1 MEAEVTRI
9 GASVAMLIIT
19 TYPAFADHF
28 NDQEL
33 GAWHRS
39 ETADPSSMPFDSDP
53 TNNDKWEDLGWR
65 QFENT
70 QKAWENRN
78 RSFGINNQFGI
89 GEKGYYANGKG
100 AIDGGSKDPGGGRD
114 GKNDTGT
121 Q

>member
-1 MEAEVTRI
+1 MTRI
-9 GASVAMLIIT
+9 GASVAMLIMT

-33 GAWHRS
+33 GAGHRS

-53 TNNDKWEDLGWR
+53 TNNDKWEDLGWK

-78 RSFGINNQFGI
+78 QSLSESIINSVS
-89 GEKGYYANGKG
+89 EKKVITRTEREPSTAV
-100 AIDGGSKDPGGGRD
+100 
-114 GKNDTGT
+114 
-121 Q
+121 